1 MKRRPNIVFIL
12 TDDQGPWAMHCA
24 GNEEIQ
30 TPNLDRIAENGIR
43 FTNFFC
49 ASPVCSPARASIL
62 TGRIPSGHGVHDW
75 LCSGNVN
82 REDLGDLKE
91 HPYYTHER
99 EAIRYLDGM
108 LGYTDILAKEGYQC
122 ALSGKWHLGDSLHP
136 QHGFSRWFT
145 IGRGGCHYYEP
156 DMVEDG
162 TIYLDHRYV
171 TDLIT
176 EKALVFLEE
185 MEKEDKPFYL
195 SVHYT
200 APHSPWEESEHPKEM
215 IERYRDCPFLS
226 VPDLPI
232 HPNQVASAPYGTGE
246 RRKELLRGY
255 YAAVTAMD
263 RGVGQILDWL
273 EERGELEHTL
283 LFFMGD
289 NGMNM
294 GHHGIWGKGNGTFP
308 PNFFDT
314 SVKVPFLVSWPD
326 VLPKKRVTDAMCS
339 QYDFMETLL
348 DLLDMEE
355 EIPKELA
362 DGLPGKSFKEVLVSG
377 KETEE
382 RAIMI
387 FDEYGPNRMI
397 RTKEWKL
404 VHRYPYGPDELYHL
418 TEDPDEQINLAE
430 EEGFREIREGLLDQ
444 MIRWFD
450 RYVDPRMDAAREA
463 VTGFGQIGRCGYYSE
478 GKKVYLKEKE

>member
-1 MKRRPNIVFIL
+1 MKNRPNIVFIL

-24 GNEEIQ
+24 GNDEIE
-30 TPNLDRIAENGIR
+30 TPNLDRIAANGIR

-62 TGRIPSGHGVHDW
+62 TGRIPSQHGVHDW
-75 LCSGNVN
+75 LCSGNLN
-82 REDLGDLKE
+82 RDDLGEWKN
-91 HPYYTHER
+91 HPYYTHEK
-99 EAIRYLDGM
+99 EAIPYLDGM
-108 LGYTDILAKEGYQC
+108 LGYTDILAQEGYQC

-156 DMVEDG
+156 DMVENEKL
-162 TIYLDHRYV
+162 YLDHRYV
-171 TDLIT
+171 TDIIT
-176 EKALVFLEE
+176 EKALSFLDE
-185 MEKEDKPFYL
+185 MEKEEKPFYL

-200 APHSPWEESEHPKEM
+200 APHSPWEEDEHPKEM
-215 IERYRDCPFLS
+215 IEKYRNCPFLS

-232 HPNQVASAPYGTGE
+232 HPNQVSSAPYGTGE

-263 RGVGQILDWL
+263 RGVGKILDWL
-273 EERGELEHTL
+273 EKKGELEHTL

-326 VLPKKRVTDAMCS
+326 VLPKGMVTDAMCS
-339 QYDFMETLL
+339 QYDFIHTLL
-348 DLLDMEE
+348 DLLGMAEAF
-355 EIPKELA
+355 PKETA
-362 DGLPGKSFKEVLVSG
+362 KCLPGKSFKDVLFSG
-377 KETEE
+377 KAKEE
-382 RAIMI
+382 RAVMI

-418 TEDPDEQINLAE
+418 AEDPEEKINLAE
-430 EEGFREIREGLLDQ
+430 TEEWQERKEELMKQ
-444 MIRWFD
+444 MIQWFD
-450 RYVDPRMDAAREA
+450 RYVDPKMDGTHEA
-463 VTGFGQIGRCGYYSE
+463 VTGFGQIRKCGFYSE
-478 GKKVYLKEKE
+478 GKPVYLNENQ